1 MCMCVYVAGNQKC
14 CKNLANTRLD
24 LRNADNSLQ
33 IEGQGVLP
41 GDPSHGGWEHGTRD
55 HIYIYAHNIRMYIYI
70 YIIYILPSLKN
81 GNNSICAISMGKIMC
96 ETMGACSHGE
106 TMADPSRDGS
116 NMGYQ

>member
-1 MCMCVYVAGNQKC
+1 MCVYVAGNQKC

-41 GDPSHGGWEHGTRD
+41 GDPSHGGVGTRD
-55 HIYIYAHNIRMYIYI
+55 TGPYIYIYMHIIYVCTYI